1 MAIGEFLAGM
11 FGSRGIEVVAALL
24 GLINVALIVRRSLW
38 NYPFGI
44 VMVILYGFI
53 FFEAKLYSD
62 AMLQI
67 FFLAFQL
74 LGLRWWLQGRDAE
87 GLVIPRR
94 LPAANAAATA
104 AATLAGA
111 AALGWFMSSQT
122 DAALPWWNA
131 LTTISSVTA
140 QTLMAARYVESW
152 IVWIAVD
159 VVAIGV
165 YLAIGLAPTAALYAV
180 FLCLAVA
187 GWVQWSRAF
196 AAGQAVAA

>member
-11 FGSRGIEVVAALL
+11 FGSRGIEVAAALL

-44 VMVILYGFI
+44 AMVILYGFI

-67 FFLAFQL
+67 FFLAVQL
-74 LGLRWWLQGRDAE
+74 LGLRWWLQRRDAQ
-87 GLVIPRR
+87 GLVVPRR
-94 LPAANAAATA
+94 ATPALLSAAAAATA
-104 AATLAGA
+104 AGA
-111 AALGWFMSSQT
+111 LLLGWTMSTHT

-131 LTTISSVTA
+131 LTSISSVTA

-159 VVAIGV
+159 IVAIGV
-165 YLAIGLAPTAALYAV
+165 YLASGLAPTAALYAV
-180 FLCLAVA
+180 FLCLALA
-187 GWVQWSRAF
+187 GWLQWSRAF